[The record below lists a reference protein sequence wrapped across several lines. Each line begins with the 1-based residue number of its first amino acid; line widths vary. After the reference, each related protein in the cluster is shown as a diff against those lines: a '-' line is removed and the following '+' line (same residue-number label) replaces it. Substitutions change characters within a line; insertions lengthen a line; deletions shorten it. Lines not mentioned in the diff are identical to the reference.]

1 MRSMQDVSSP
11 QTPANTNAQ
20 KGKPARRFVDWD
32 RKDQIAEFFR
42 WLPKELHD
50 APGIDWTRLPSRTM
64 GYCIHAI
71 GNTPDAGVL
80 AVAIASAQSGLATHS
95 QIQLLR
101 ALSHLLR
108 DLRSTY
114 QMEQISDLRDEQI
127 WYAWLANSEKREATR
142 HQIKTYGAVAHG
154 HIPRYF
160 LRLVPPDRLHMQQ

>member
-1 MRSMQDVSSP
+1 MQDVSSLQIP
-11 QTPANTNAQ
+11 ENTNAQ
-20 KGKPARRFVDWD
+20 ERKHARRFIDWN
-32 RKDQIAEFFR
+32 KEDQIAAFFR
-42 WLPKELHD
+42 WLPNELHD

-71 GNTPDAGVL
+71 GNTTDAGVL

-108 DLRSTY
+108 DLRSTSH
-114 QMEQISDLRDEQI
+114 MEQISDLRNERI
-127 WYAWLANSEKREATR
+127 WYTWLANSEKREATR
-142 HQIKTYGAVAHG
+142 QQVKAYGAVAHG

-160 LRLVPPDRLHMQQ
+160 LRLT